1 MIDLSDLNKEIKKLT
16 SEIKDE
22 LITWRRHF
30 HINPELSSKEV
41 QTAQFVA
48 EKLKEFGVDVINTN
62 FADTHAVIGL
72 IKGKGE
78 KSIALR
84 ADMDALPIQE
94 KTDKSYCSKNNGVM
108 HACGHDAHTAM
119 LLGVA
124 KVICSLKNQL
134 LGNVK
139 LIFQPS
145 EERTDC
151 DGAKKLVECGVL
163 ENPKVEAIFGLH
175 MFPELPVGQVGTKLG
190 QMMASSD
197 VFNIII
203 KGKSTHASRPHLGV
217 DPVVISAQVINSLH
231 HIVSRKVDPLHP
243 AVLTIGKI
251 EGGVAENIIPDEVR
265 MSGTVRTLTHELR
278 EQLPKWMEHT
288 LWGITMSYG
297 GSYEFKYHKG
307 TPPVLNSDITTKFAI
322 NGMKELLGDE
332 NFVEL
337 LVPSMGAEDFGEYLT
352 KIDGTFIRIGC
363 RNEKKGIVAPLH
375 SSHFDIDE
383 DALPIG
389 VSVLSYLA
397 LKWFINNR

>member
-1 MIDLSDLNKEIKKLT
+1 MINLIELNEEIKKTT

-22 LITWRRHF
+22 IIAWRRHF
-30 HINPELSSKEV
+30 HINPELSSKEEK
-41 QTAQFVA
+41 TAIFVA
-48 EKLKEFGVDVINTN
+48 EKLKEFGVDSIETN
-62 FADTHAVIGL
+62 FAKTHAVIAL

-78 KSIALR
+78 KCIALR
-84 ADMDALPIQE
+84 ADMDALPIKE
-94 KTDKSYCSKNNGVM
+94 RTDKDYCSKNDGVM

-119 LLGVA
+119 LLGAA
-124 KVICSLKNQL
+124 KVLCNLKNEL
-134 LGNVK
+134 LGTIK

-145 EERTDC
+145 EERSDC

-175 MFPELPVGQVGTKLG
+175 MFPEIEAGKVATKMG

-197 VFNIII
+197 VFNITI

-217 DPVVISAQVINSLH
+217 DPVVIAAQVINSLH

-251 EGGVAENIIPDEVR
+251 EGGVAENIIPDEVK
-265 MSGTVRTLTHELR
+265 MSGTVRTLTYELR

-297 GSYEFKYHKG
+297 GAYEFKYHSG
-307 TPPVLNSDITTKFAI
+307 TPPVLNSDIPTKFAI
-322 NGMKELLGDE
+322 DGIKELLGEE

-337 LVPSMGAEDFGEYLT
+337 LVPSMGAEDFGDYLT
-352 KIDGTFIRIGC
+352 SVDGTFIRIGC
-363 RNEKKGIVAPLH
+363 RNEKKGIIAPLH

-383 DALPIG
+383 EALPIG